1 MEIVYNKAFWVYSGQ
16 FLYILILFFVCVR
29 ILIDTRSVSKTLA
42 WLLFVLFLPVIG
54 MVVYFSI
61 GINYRKRKMYN
72 KKLKVDAAL
81 KEQLEQMIHDHRKQL
96 KSLQL
101 PILKANQKLIHLSS
115 HKNLGNNTVLPNSF
129 VYPIQNGEQLF
140 PKIIEALYQAK
151 KHIHIE
157 YYIYE
162 NDTIGHRIKEVLI
175 YQAKRDVEVRLLYD
189 DFGSRSLRYSMVNEL
204 RQAGV
209 QVVPFHRVR
218 LPFLANR
225 LNYRNHRKIIIIDG
239 TVGFT
244 GGINIS
250 DRYINSPNTTPYW
263 RDTHLMLQ
271 GLSALAL
278 QRVFLSDWNF
288 CSNEPLTVNAH
299 YFPLDQPINEPPIYT
314 QIVSGGPD
322 SDLPNI
328 LFTLNSA
335 IQSAQ
340 DEILL
345 ATPYFIPDATLQ
357 ENLILAALSGVKVK
371 LLVPDKSD
379 SRLVDL
385 ASRSYFEELLRAGV
399 DIYLYTK
406 GFLHSKTFVI
416 DRKVASVG
424 TANLDLRSFDL
435 NFEVMALIYHQDIAI
450 GLSDTFYEDLKD
462 ARQICNEQWQRRSKL
477 TRFTERIV
485 RLISPLM

>member
-1 MEIVYNKAFWVYSGQ
+1 
-16 FLYILILFFVCVR
+16 
-29 ILIDTRSVSKTLA
+29 
-42 WLLFVLFLPVIG
+42 
-54 MVVYFSI
+54 
-61 GINYRKRKMYN
+61 
-72 KKLKVDAAL
+72 
-81 KEQLEQMIHDHRKQL
+81 
-96 KSLQL
+96 
-101 PILKANQKLIHLSS
+101 
-115 HKNLGNNTVLPNSF
+115 
-129 VYPIQNGEQLF
+129 
-140 PKIIEALYQAK
+140 
-151 KHIHIE
+151 
-157 YYIYE
+157 
-162 NDTIGHRIKEVLI
+162 
-175 YQAKRDVEVRLLYD
+175 
-189 DFGSRSLRYSMVNEL
+189 
-204 RQAGV
+204 
-209 QVVPFHRVR
+209 RVR

-263 RDTHLMLQ
+263 RDTYLMLQ

-357 ENLILAALSGVKVK
+357 ENLILAALSGIKVK
-371 LLVPDKSD
+371 LLLPEKSD
-379 SRLVDL
+379 SKTVDL
-385 ASRSYFEELLRAGV
+385 ASRSYFDELLQAGV
-399 DIYLYTK
+399 EIYLYTK

-416 DRKVASVG
+416 DRKIASVG

-435 NFEVMALIYHQDIAI
+435 NFEVTTLIYHQDIAV
-450 GLSDTFYEDLKD
+450 GMAGRFYEDLKD
-462 ARQICNEQWQRRSKL
+462 ARQLSNEQWQSRSKL